1 MDSSVLPKAFFLGAS
16 LAYVLSSC
24 GFSDYTEM
32 NRMLSL
38 ADFRLFL
45 VFAGAVVISA
55 IMVKMDTGLC
65 SVSKRKLR
73 WTTIVGS
80 IVFGAGWA
88 ISGACPAV
96 PWVQLGEGKL
106 FSLAALIGT
115 FVGMKLYHVVG
126 TKLALEQDS
135 C

>member
-1 MDSSVLPKAFFLGAS
+1 MDSPLPKAFFLGAA

-32 NRMLSL
+32 NHMLTL
-38 ADFRLFL
+38 ADPRLFL
-45 VFAGAVVISA
+45 IFGGAVVLSA
-55 IMVKMDTGLC
+55 LLVKLDKSLC
-65 SVSKRKLR
+65 PIGQRQLR
-73 WTTIVGS
+73 WGTVLGS
-80 IVFGAGWA
+80 LLFGVGWA

-106 FSLAALIGT
+106 FSLAALLGT
-115 FVGMKLYHVVG
+115 LAGMKLYHVVSAKFG
-126 TKLALEQDS
+126 WEQGS